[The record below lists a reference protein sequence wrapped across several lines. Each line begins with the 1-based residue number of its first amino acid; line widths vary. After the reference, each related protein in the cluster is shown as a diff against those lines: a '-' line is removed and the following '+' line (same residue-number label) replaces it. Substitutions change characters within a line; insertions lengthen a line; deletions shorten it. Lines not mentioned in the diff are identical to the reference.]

1 MKRGKRKAKKGF
13 VYILHAIHEGINIYK
28 YGATTN
34 NPESRLRYAKSRVWR
49 GTDIQNK
56 LDFKIIIES
65 KQKDIFHVEG
75 SITTMLMWSNM
86 HPENA
91 CIDWPIECDE
101 IISSPICLLPFL
113 SDAIARGERSLKP
126 KRWPTR

>member
-1 MKRGKRKAKKGF
+1 METSRSRREPKRCRIQRRLIRSWPLRMKRGKRKAKKGF

-34 NPESRLRYAKSRVWR
+34 NPESRLKYAKSRVWR

-75 SITTMLMWSNM
+75 SITTMVKLW
-86 HPENA
+86 
-91 CIDWPIECDE
+91 
-101 IISSPICLLPFL
+101 
-113 SDAIARGERSLKP
+113 LK
-126 KRWPTR
+126 